1 MPGGYGVWSAASGGA
16 ESGWAGRATS
26 RRTADGA
33 SPRWP
38 NRLLG
43 LSAALAL
50 GCCGCSALAV
60 RGLNA
65 EGVRL
70 YSQSR
75 FPEAIEK
82 FQQAIATD
90 PASADGYYNLAAT
103 YHRLAEAN
111 RRQEDA
117 AQAER
122 YYHLALDRDPNHR
135 DSYRGLAVLLV
146 QQDRGLEAVRLLQD
160 WAQRNP
166 SSPDSK
172 IELARLSEEFGERQ
186 AAKQYLADALLADP
200 NNARALAALG
210 RLRELEGDPAQALAN
225 YQQSLLADRFQP
237 DVAARVAMLQ
247 ATTGLPAPV
256 APEAAEPRLVTRPSG
271 AVR

>member
-1 MPGGYGVWSAASGGA
+1 MPTGYGMWAASRRPETGGCTGLPA
-16 ESGWAGRATS
+16 SGQPGPGWPHAL
-26 RRTADGA
+26 
-33 SPRWP
+33 RW
-38 NRLLG
+38 LAAVL
-43 LSAALAL
+43 ALA
-50 GCCGCSALAV
+50 CCGCSALAV

-70 YSQSR
+70 YSQLR

-103 YHRLAEAN
+103 YHRLAEAS
-111 RRQEDA
+111 RRPEDA

-122 YYHLALDRDPNHR
+122 YYHLALDRDANHR
-135 DSYRGLAVLLV
+135 DAYRGLAVLLV
-146 QQDRGLEAVRLLQD
+146 QQDRALEAVRLLQD

-166 SSPDSK
+166 GSPDPK

-186 AAKQYLADALLADP
+186 AAKQYLADALLTDP

-225 YQQSLLADRFQP
+225 YQQSLMADRFQP
-237 DVAARVAMLQ
+237 EVAARVSMLQ

-256 APEAAEPRLVTRPSG
+256 VPETPETRLVTRPPG